1 MKRIV
6 LSSVILAVMFVGC
19 FYSVKVTCDFT
30 DMLINQIHEIEEN
43 YEKGNNERAESG
55 AEKLK
60 EEWEKF
66 VDRSILINDLGH
78 AVEITSSIAEIQSF
92 AEDKDDE
99 IYASCDRAKA
109 QIDMFRDMQV
119 PSIWKIL

>member
-6 LSSVILAVMFVGC
+6 ISSVILAVMFVGC

-30 DMLINQIHEIEEN
+30 DKLINQIHEIEEN

-55 AEKLK
+55 AEQLK

>member
-6 LSSVILAVMFVGC
+6 ISSVILAVMFVGC

-30 DMLINQIHEIEEN
+30 DKLINQIHEIEEN
-43 YEKGNNERAESG
+43 YEKGNNQRAENG
-55 AEKLK
+55 AEQLK

>member
-30 DMLINQIHEIEEN
+30 DELINQIHEIEDN

-119 PSIWKIL
+119 PSVWKIL

>member
-6 LSSVILAVMFVGC
+6 ISSVILAVMFVGC

-30 DMLINQIHEIEEN
+30 DKLINQIHEIEEN
-43 YEKGNNERAESG
+43 YEKGNNQRAESG
-55 AEKLK
+55 AEQLK

>member
-6 LSSVILAVMFVGC
+6 LSSVILAIMFVGC

-30 DMLINQIHEIEEN
+30 DKLINQIHEIEEN
-43 YEKGNNERAESG
+43 YENGNNERAESG
-55 AEKLK
+55 AEQLK

>member
-6 LSSVILAVMFVGC
+6 LSSVILAIMFVGC

-30 DMLINQIHEIEEN
+30 DKLINQIHEIEEN
-43 YEKGNNERAESG
+43 YENGNNERAESG

>member
-19 FYSVKVTCDFT
+19 FYSVKITCDFT
-30 DMLINQIHEIEEN
+30 DKLINQIHEIEDN
-43 YEKGNNERAESG
+43 YENGNNERAESG

-92 AEDKDDE
+92 AEDRDDE

>member
-6 LSSVILAVMFVGC
+6 LSSVILAIMFVGC

-30 DMLINQIHEIEEN
+30 DELINQIHEIEDN